1 MLLFPH
7 ARYLAPHP
15 DWRVDTARLTRQGGN
30 LEMATSSLEGFG
42 DLLRRYRLA
51 AGLTQEQLAALAG
64 MSARGLSDLER
75 GARRVPRRETVLL
88 LSGALNLSQA
98 DRTLL
103 ESAARQQF
111 EAAREI
117 CDRLGERLYAL
128 QIEQILAGLL

>member
-1 MLLFPH
+1 
-7 ARYLAPHP
+7 
-15 DWRVDTARLTRQGGN
+15 
-30 LEMATSSLEGFG
+30 MATSSLEGFG

-51 AGLTQEQLAALAG
+51 AGLIQEQLAALAG